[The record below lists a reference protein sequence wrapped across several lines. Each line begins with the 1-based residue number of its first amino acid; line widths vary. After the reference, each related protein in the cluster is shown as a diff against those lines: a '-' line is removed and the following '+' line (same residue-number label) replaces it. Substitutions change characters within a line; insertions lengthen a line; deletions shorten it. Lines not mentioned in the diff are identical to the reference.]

1 MQIIKLDATESTNS
15 YLKAMVKDSVV
26 GDFTV
31 VLAKRQY
38 GGRGQMDGKWD
49 SEPGKNLTFS
59 MLKKTKMLDLKQQ
72 FVFNM
77 AVSIAVYDTLKALE
91 IPRVKV
97 KWPNDIMSGAYKICG
112 ILIENMVSGDKLK
125 SVVIG
130 IGLNINQTEFPGN
143 PKASSLKKQTQKDFD
158 LEKVFNKLLQN
169 IKISIAKV
177 ESENYAS
184 IYEDYQSNLFR
195 KGLASTFQNPN
206 GSNFSGIIRG
216 VNNNGKLQ
224 VQLEDDSLKDFDL
237 KEIKLLY

>member
-15 YLKAMVKDSVV
+15 YLKAMVKDNGV

-31 VLAKRQY
+31 VLAKSQY

-59 MLKKTKMLDLKQQ
+59 LLKKTKMLDLKQQ
-72 FVFNM
+72 FVLNM
-77 AVSIAVYDTLKALE
+77 AVSLGVYDTLNAFE

-97 KWPNDIMSGAYKICG
+97 KWPNDIMSGAFKICG

-130 IGLNINQTEFPGN
+130 IGLNVNQTEFPGN
-143 PKASSLKKQTQKDFD
+143 PKASSLKKQAQKDFD
-158 LEKVFNKLLQN
+158 LEKVFKKLLQN

-177 ESENYAS
+177 ESENYES
-184 IYEDYQSNLFR
+184 IHKDYQSNLFR
-195 KGLASTFQNPN
+195 MGLASTFQNPN
-206 GSNFSGIIRG
+206 GSKFSGIIRG
-216 VNNNGKLQ
+216 VNNKGKLQ